1 MLMNNALIF
10 FGVILLLGLCLVFY
24 KYSHRNSLHENVDQL
39 RKVIDIAFKEA
50 EKPVISQNR
59 LIKELKHHLG
69 VNEKM
74 ALRLIGK
81 ARHENLLEVDHE
93 QLKEKDKVYFKK
105 TF

>member
-1 MLMNNALIF
+1 
-10 FGVILLLGLCLVFY
+10 
-24 KYSHRNSLHENVDQL
+24 
-39 RKVIDIAFKEA
+39 
-50 EKPVISQNR
+50 
-59 LIKELKHHLG
+59 
-69 VNEKM
+69 M